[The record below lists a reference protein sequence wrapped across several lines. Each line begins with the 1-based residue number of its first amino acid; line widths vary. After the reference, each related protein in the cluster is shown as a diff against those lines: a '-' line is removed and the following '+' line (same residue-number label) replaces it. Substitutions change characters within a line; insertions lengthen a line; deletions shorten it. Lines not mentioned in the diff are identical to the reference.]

1 MGLDSLVDKKKYPCL
16 YSKAQA
22 YGMLEA
28 VERVITVHSHYE
40 INSNKNIKTS
50 RINSEISS
58 NNVPNNIT
66 NYVPKNASRNVPTE
80 ENHRS
85 IRTLLL
91 GILSGAIIQANA
103 DAGYL
108 RVNNL
113 NEIKAT
119 NIAEFHRFKS
129 PVEKVRQK
137 IALDMLSASA
147 FL

>member
-1 MGLDSLVDKKKYPCL
+1 
-16 YSKAQA
+16 
-22 YGMLEA
+22 MLEA

-40 INSNKNIKTS
+40 INSSKD
-50 RINSEISS
+50 INSNVQSKISSISS
-58 NNVPNNIT
+58 NTVPSNIPR
-66 NYVPKNASRNVPTE
+66 NFPKNASRNVPTE

-91 GILSGAIIQANA
+91 GILSGAIIQSNA

-113 NEIKAT
+113 NEIKAM
-119 NIAEFHRFKS
+119 NIAEFHRYKS

>member
-16 YSKAQA
+16 YSKSQA

-40 INSNKNIKTS
+40 INSNIKSSNIQTS
-50 RINSEISS
+50 SVLSISS
-58 NNVPNNIT
+58 NNVQKN
-66 NYVPKNASRNVPTE
+66 VPKNVSRNVPTE

-91 GILSGAIIQANA
+91 GILSGAIIQSNA

-113 NEIKAT
+113 NEIKAM
-119 NIAEFHRFKS
+119 NIAEFHRYKS